1 MTNSSESI
9 RVPTFRQ
16 EHHQEIDVR
25 CLSENDL
32 RTLWTKDPFMY
43 HSIPAVHRATI
54 TLQEVK
60 DAQNLVTQGNYVV
73 TRKSRVSTE
82 GCMESL
88 MEEFLQDDGEI
99 LDAGSDAFEFELL
112 GSALLNLLAGESG
125 NEQQPEQ

>member
-1 MTNSSESI
+1 MSSFETI
-9 RVPTFRQ
+9 HVPTKKEVCLR
-16 EHHQEIDVR
+16 EINASQ
-25 CLSENDL
+25 LSENDL
-32 RTLWTKDPFMY
+32 RTLRMHNLFMY

-99 LDAGSDAFEFELL
+99 LDAASDTFEFELL